1 MSQKKHSE
9 VQKQNT
15 RRRWFRPW
23 MVAVVV
29 AALATTAGVL
39 VWQARKAPGSASGP
53 KALIIDQLSLTQ
65 PNASAL
71 AVWTNTLRQGGYAVD
86 VISGLDV
93 NVDLYSRLPG
103 LGYRVVVIRSHS
115 GSRYDRE
122 GKVMEETFI
131 FTNEPYDESKY
142 PFLQLKDAVAPVKVT
157 PSSPSYFALGP
168 KYMINEG
175 RGTFPHTVI
184 IMGGCAGLRLED
196 LAGAFFAR
204 GASCYI
210 SWDAS
215 VSAGYLDRAIGIL
228 LPKLMSE
235 SVESAVSETASEMG
249 FEEPYNAKSEV
260 LPDLVR
266 AFYGQIADQLRCG
279 PNERMTH

>member
-1 MSQKKHSE
+1 MKNLLERSRRSQMSQKKHSE

-93 NVDLYSRLPG
+93 NVDL
-103 LGYRVVVIRSHS
+103 
-115 GSRYDRE
+115 
-122 GKVMEETFI
+122 
-131 FTNEPYDESKY
+131 
-142 PFLQLKDAVAPVKVT
+142 
-157 PSSPSYFALGP
+157 
-168 KYMINEG
+168 
-175 RGTFPHTVI
+175 
-184 IMGGCAGLRLED
+184 
-196 LAGAFFAR
+196 
-204 GASCYI
+204 
-210 SWDAS
+210 
-215 VSAGYLDRAIGIL
+215 
-228 LPKLMSE
+228 
-235 SVESAVSETASEMG
+235 
-249 FEEPYNAKSEV
+249 
-260 LPDLVR
+260 
-266 AFYGQIADQLRCG
+266 
-279 PNERMTH
+279 

>member
-1 MSQKKHSE
+1 MSDKKHGE
-9 VQKQNT
+9 VRTQNT
-15 RRRWFRPW
+15 PGHWLRPW
-23 MVAVVV
+23 MVAVAV
-29 AALATTAGVL
+29 LTLSATVGVM
-39 VWQARKAPGSASGP
+39 VWQAQKVPSSTSAR
-53 KALIIDQLSLTQ
+53 KALIIDQLGLTQ
-65 PNASAL
+65 PNTPVIADWTAAL
-71 AVWTNTLRQGGYAVD
+71 KQGGYAVD

-122 GKVMEETFI
+122 GQVMQETFI
-131 FTNEPYDESKY
+131 FTNELYEESKY

-157 PSSPSYFALGP
+157 ASSPSYFAVGP
-168 KYMINEG
+168 KYMMNEG
-175 RGTFPHTVI
+175 RGTFTRTVV

-196 LAGAFFAR
+196 LARAFVVK

-215 VSAGYLDRAIGIL
+215 VSATYLDRGIGIL

-235 SVESAVSETASEMG
+235 SVENAVSETAAEMG
-249 FEEPYNAKSEV
+249 FEEPYNANLKYFPISSGAATV
-260 LPDLVR
+260 GSLTR
-266 AFYGQIADQLRCG
+266 
-279 PNERMTH
+279 